1 MSRIGKLPIEL
12 PAGVSI
18 ALNDQVVQVKGPNG
32 QLEQHIPAGIGLVV
46 EGAKATFTR
55 KDEAQQTRANH
66 GLARSLAFNMVTGV
80 SKGFEKILEIHGIG
94 YKADVKG
101 KDLVLGLGF
110 SHEIVFPIPQGI
122 AIEVQAGQPLKV
134 KISGIDKQAVGQA
147 AATIRAYRP
156 PDSYKGKG
164 VRYKGE
170 YVRIKAGKSAL

>member
-18 ALNDQVVQVKGPNG
+18 SLNDRVVQVKGPKG
-32 QLEQHIPAGIGLVV
+32 QLEQRIPAGIGLVI
-46 EGAKATFTR
+46 EDAKATFTR
-55 KDEAQQTRANH
+55 GDEAQQTRANH

-80 SKGFEKILEIHGIG
+80 SKGFEKSLEIHGIG

-101 KDLVLGLGF
+101 KGLVLGLGF
-110 SHEIVFPIPQGI
+110 SHEIVFPIPDGVS
-122 AIEVQAGQPLKV
+122 IEVKTGQPLKLTV
-134 KISGIDKQAVGQA
+134 RGIDKQVVGQA
-147 AATIRAYRP
+147 AATSRAYRP